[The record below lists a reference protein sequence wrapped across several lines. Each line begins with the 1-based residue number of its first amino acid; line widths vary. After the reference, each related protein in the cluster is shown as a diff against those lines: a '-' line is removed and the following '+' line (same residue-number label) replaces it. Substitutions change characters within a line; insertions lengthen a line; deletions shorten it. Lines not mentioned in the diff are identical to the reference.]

1 MLENILNDDNLLACW
16 DAHQNIF
23 QVLEFFVLKLD
34 HQDFFQT
41 ISFYPKQCCKKHQK
55 VHCFK

>member
-41 ISFYPKQCCKKHQK
+41 ISFYPKQCCKKH
-55 VHCFK
+55 